1 MEVNQYLEM
10 FIEESKDHLQACSE
24 HLLELEKNP
33 DDLAIVGEIFRSAHT
48 LKGMSATMG
57 FEDLADLTHKME
69 NVLDAIR
76 NEKIHVSPEILDVV
90 FESVDHLEEM
100 VMDIAN
106 GGDGKRDV
114 SSTVAQL
121 KRIELGEYA
130 IPEVVATTETPV
142 TAVTSV
148 LEYDSFEQTVIS
160 QSTEQGFNA
169 FEISVRLREDCLLKA
184 ARVFMVFEILEK
196 DGDVIKSNP
205 SVEKLEDEQF
215 DQQFSVAFVTK
226 ESAEDMKNKIMKV
239 SEVEEVIVATLGTPV
254 TAVASVLEYDS
265 FEQTVIAQSAEQGF
279 NAFEISVKLR
289 EDCLLKAA
297 RVFMVF
303 EILEK
308 DGDVIKSNPSVEK
321 LEDEQFDQQ
330 FSVALVTKESAE
342 DMQKKIMK
350 VSEVEEVIVATIE
363 QKQHSE
369 KEPAIQEVAATAT
382 VEVEAQPATTPEKN
396 NAAPTPAK
404 APAPA
409 KTDKSH
415 APVGNKTIRVN
426 IERLDI
432 LMNLFE
438 ELVIDR
444 GRLQSI
450 ATEVNHGELNETVER
465 MSRVMGDLQTIILTM
480 RMVPVETV
488 FNRFPKMIR
497 QLSRDLNKKINLEII
512 GAETELDRTVIDE
525 IGDPLVHLIRNSVD
539 HGIENPTARR
549 AKGKPEEGTV
559 VLRAYHSGNYVFI
572 EIEDDGA
579 GINREKV
586 LAKAISKGIVTQEQS
601 YSMSDKQ
608 INELILASGFSTA
621 DVISDVSGRGVGL
634 DVVKTTIESLG
645 GNISIESTQDVG
657 SIFSIQ
663 LPLTLSII
671 SVMLV
676 EIEKE
681 IYAIPLSSIIE
692 TSIIRSSE
700 IMNAHNQKVIDF
712 RGKVVPLVF
721 LEEIFEVPRKE
732 PQDDEFHSV
741 VIVRKGEKLA
751 GLVVDSFIG
760 QQEIVLK
767 SLGNYLTNIFAISG
781 ATILGNGKVALIV
794 DCNALIK

>member
-10 FIEESKDHLQACSE
+10 FIEESKEHLQACSE

-76 NEKIHVSPEILDVV
+76 NEKIHVTPEILDVV

-121 KRIELGEYA
+121 KRIELGEEA
-130 IPEVVATTETPV
+130 VPEVVATVAAPV
-142 TAVTSV
+142 VESV
-148 LEYDSFEQTVIS
+148 LEYDSFEQTVIT
-160 QSTEQGFNA
+160 QSAEQGFNA
-169 FEISVRLREDCLLKA
+169 FEISVTLREDCLLKA

-196 DGDVIKSNP
+196 DGDVIKSSP

-215 DQQFSVAFVTK
+215 DQQFYVAFVTK
-226 ESAEDMKNKIMKV
+226 
-239 SEVEEVIVATLGTPV
+239 TT
-254 TAVASVLEYDS
+254 
-265 FEQTVIAQSAEQGF
+265 
-279 NAFEISVKLR
+279 
-289 EDCLLKAA
+289 
-297 RVFMVF
+297 
-303 EILEK
+303 
-308 DGDVIKSNPSVEK
+308 
-321 LEDEQFDQQ
+321 
-330 FSVALVTKESAE
+330 AE
-342 DMQKKIMK
+342 DMQKKLMK
-350 VSEVEEVIVATIE
+350 VSEVDEVIVTTID
-363 QKQHSE
+363 QRKFSE
-369 KEPAIQEVAATAT
+369 KVFEAHQEVAATAT
-382 VEVEAQPATTPEKN
+382 AVAEV
-396 NAAPTPAK
+396 AAIPTNTPAAK
-404 APAPA
+404 AEPVAKPA
-409 KTDKSH
+409 KEATPSKADKNH

-450 ATEVNHGELNETVER
+450 STEVNHGELNETVER

-721 LEEIFEVPRKE
+721 LEEIFEVPRQE
-732 PQDDEFHSV
+732 HQDEEFHSV

>member
-10 FIEESKDHLQACSE
+10 FIEESKEHLQACSE

-33 DDLAIVGEIFRSAHT
+33 DDLTIVGEIFRSAHT

-76 NEKIHVSPEILDVV
+76 NEKIHVTPEILDVV

-114 SSTVAQL
+114 SSTVAKL
-121 KRIELGEYA
+121 KLIESGES
-130 IPEVVATTETPV
+130 VVAEVAATVVSEAPV
-142 TAVTSV
+142 ASA
-148 LEYDSFEQTVIS
+148 LEYDSFEQTVIT
-160 QSTEQGFNA
+160 QSFEQDFNA
-169 FEISVRLREDCLLKA
+169 LEITVRLREDCLLKA

-196 DGDVIKSNP
+196 DGDVIKSSP

-215 DQQFSVAFVTK
+215 DQQFHVAYLTK
-226 ESAEDMKNKIMKV
+226 ESPEDMQKKLLKV
-239 SEVEEVIVATLGTPV
+239 SEVEEV
-254 TAVASVLEYDS
+254 
-265 FEQTVIAQSAEQGF
+265 TV
-279 NAFEISVKLR
+279 
-289 EDCLLKAA
+289 
-297 RVFMVF
+297 
-303 EILEK
+303 
-308 DGDVIKSNPSVEK
+308 
-321 LEDEQFDQQ
+321 
-330 FSVALVTKESAE
+330 
-342 DMQKKIMK
+342 
-350 VSEVEEVIVATIE
+350 VSLTIE
-363 QKQHSE
+363 QFKYSE
-369 KEPAIQEVAATAT
+369 RAEAEAE
-382 VEVEAQPATTPEKN
+382 VEVVDVKAENTVAPS
-396 NAAPTPAK
+396 APTPAK
-404 APAPA
+404 APEKATTV
-409 KTDKSH
+409 KT
-415 APVGNKTIRVN
+415 AAVGNKTIRVN

-450 ATEVNHGELNETVER
+450 ATEVNHNELNETVER

-539 HGIENPTARR
+539 HGIENPAARL

-579 GINREKV
+579 GINRDKV
-586 LAKAISKGIVTQEQS
+586 LSKAISKGIVTQEQS
-601 YSMSDKQ
+601 LAMSDKQ

-645 GNISIESTQDVG
+645 GNISIESTQDAG

-692 TSIIRSSE
+692 TSIIRSSD

-721 LEEIFEVPRKE
+721 LEEIFEVPSKE
-732 PQDDEFHSV
+732 VQDDEFRSV